1 MIELKGVSKR
11 FLMGD
16 STVVALDE
24 VDLHVGLGDYVA
36 FTGASGSGKSTL
48 MNILGCLDV
57 PTTGRYL
64 LDGVDVGGRSERE
77 LAQLRNRRIGFVFQG
92 FNLLPRMDALHNVM
106 QPLVYRGIGPRQRRQ
121 MGAEALAQVGLAD
134 RMEHLPNQLSGGQ
147 RQRVAIARALVGQP
161 SIILADEPTGN
172 LDSRT
177 TEEVLGIFDALNQ
190 AGQTILMVT
199 HEREIALRCRRRVG
213 LSDGKVV
220 FDGVN
225 AR

>member
-1 MIELKGVSKR
+1 
-11 FLMGD
+11 MGD

-106 QPLVYRGIGPRQRRQ
+106 QPLVYRGIGSRLRRE

>member
-16 STVVALDE
+16 ATVVALDD
-24 VDLHVGLGDYVA
+24 VDLHVEVGDYVA

-64 LDGVDVGGRSERE
+64 LDGIDVGGRSERE

-106 QPLVYRGIGPRQRRQ
+106 QPLVYRGIGLRQRRHLA
-121 MGAEALAQVGLAD
+121 AEALARVGLAN
-134 RMEHLPNQLSGGQ
+134 RTEHLPSQLSGGQ

-177 TEEVLGIFDALNQ
+177 TEEVLGIFDDLNR

-220 FDGVN
+220 FDDVH